1 MDPARIFTE
10 SLTPRPELENSQ
22 GLGRVKTLCGSR
34 SGLATIAVRAVFG
47 VCYALIAAISG
58 RQPIMFMTRVR
69 L

>member
-1 MDPARIFTE
+1 M
-10 SLTPRPELENSQ
+10 SVK